1 MTGTIG
7 WIGLGNMG
15 YPMAKNLLKGGYTLN
30 VYNRTSSKAEGLI
43 DHGAVLADSIKDLC
57 TESDVV
63 ITMLSDDQ
71 AVKGVFLGEGGLL
84 NCQAEGKLIINMST
98 VSPKTSYELEEMC
111 KAVGARFLEAPVSGS
126 VKPAE
131 EGTLLILAGGDEDD
145 YRAAQPLFEKLGKLS
160 LWLGSVGAGSSA
172 KLAINYFLALTL
184 EGLAETVLF
193 AKKQGIKAEDMLR
206 IVNEGA
212 CGSPLT
218 KLKTSAIIEGKFPAA
233 FALKHMVKDLR
244 LAREQGIDYPLAQ
257 PLFETYKKAL
267 DKGLGEEDVMA
278 ILNYL
283 ESLALDN

>member
-1 MTGTIG
+1 MTDTIG

-15 YPMAKNLLKGGYTLN
+15 YPMAKNLLKAGYALN
-30 VYNRTSSKAEGLI
+30 VYNRTASKAEGLVN
-43 DHGAVLADSIKDLC
+43 DGATLASSIKDLC
-57 TESDVV
+57 VESEVI

-71 AVKGVFLGEGGLL
+71 AVKGIFLGEGGLL
-84 NCQAEGKLIINMST
+84 NCQAEGKLVINMST
-98 VSPKTSYELEEMC
+98 VSPRTSYELEEMS

-131 EGTLLILAGGDEDD
+131 DSTLLILVGGDEDN
-145 YRAAQPLFEKLGKLS
+145 YRAAQPIFEKLGKLS
-160 LWLGSVGAGSSA
+160 FWLGSVGAGSSA

-193 AKKQGIKAEDMLR
+193 AKKNGIKAEDMLH

-218 KLKTSAIIEGKFPAA
+218 KLKTNAIVTNSYPAA

-244 LAREQGIDYPLAQ
+244 LAVEQGIDFPLAQ
-257 PLFETYKKAL
+257 PLAETYKKAF

-278 ILNYL
+278 IITYL
-283 ESLALDN
+283 ETLSAD

>member
-1 MTGTIG
+1 MTDTIG

-15 YPMAKNLLKGGYTLN
+15 YPMAKNLLKAGYALN
-30 VYNRTSSKAEGLI
+30 VYNRTASKAEGLVN
-43 DHGAVLADSIKDLC
+43 DGATLASSIKDLC
-57 TESDVV
+57 VESEVI

-71 AVKGVFLGEGGLL
+71 AVKGIFLGEGGLL
-84 NCQAEGKLIINMST
+84 NCQAEGKLVINMST
-98 VSPKTSYELEEMC
+98 VSPRTSYELEEMS

-131 EGTLLILAGGDEDD
+131 DGTLLILVGGDEDN
-145 YRAAQPLFEKLGKLS
+145 YRAAQPIFEKLGKLS
-160 LWLGSVGAGSSA
+160 FWLGSVGAGSSA

-193 AKKQGIKAEDMLR
+193 AKKNGIKAEDMLR

-218 KLKTSAIIEGKFPAA
+218 KLKTNAIVTNSYPAA

-244 LAREQGIDYPLAQ
+244 LAVEQGIDFPLAQ
-257 PLFETYKKAL
+257 PLAETFKKAF

-278 ILNYL
+278 IITYL
-283 ESLALDN
+283 ETLSAD

>member
-1 MTGTIG
+1 MTDTIG

-15 YPMAKNLLKGGYTLN
+15 YPMAKNLLKAGYALN
-30 VYNRTSSKAEGLI
+30 VYNRTASKAEGLVN
-43 DHGAVLADSIKDLC
+43 DGATLASSIKDLC
-57 TESDVV
+57 VESEVI

-71 AVKGVFLGEGGLL
+71 AVKGIFLGEGGLL
-84 NCQAEGKLIINMST
+84 NCQAEGKLVINMST
-98 VSPKTSYELEEMC
+98 VSPRTSYELEEMS

-131 EGTLLILAGGDEDD
+131 DGTLLILVGGDEDN
-145 YRAAQPLFEKLGKLS
+145 YRAAQPIFEKLGKLS
-160 LWLGSVGAGSSA
+160 FWLGSVGAGSSA

-193 AKKQGIKAEDMLR
+193 AKKNGIKAEDMLR

-218 KLKTSAIIEGKFPAA
+218 KLKTNAIVTNSYPAA

-244 LAREQGIDYPLAQ
+244 LAVEQGIDFPLAQ
-257 PLFETYKKAL
+257 PLAETYKKAF

-278 ILNYL
+278 IITYL
-283 ESLALDN
+283 ETLSAD

>member
-1 MTGTIG
+1 MTDTIG

-15 YPMAKNLLKGGYTLN
+15 YPMAKNLLKAGYALN
-30 VYNRTSSKAEGLI
+30 VYNRTASKAEGLVN
-43 DHGAVLADSIKDLC
+43 DGATLASSIKDLC
-57 TESDVV
+57 VESEAI

-71 AVKGVFLGEGGLL
+71 AVKGIFLGEGGLL
-84 NCQAEGKLIINMST
+84 NCQAEGKLVINMST
-98 VSPKTSYELEEMC
+98 VSPRTSYELEEMS

-131 EGTLLILAGGDEDD
+131 DGTLLILVGGDEDN
-145 YRAAQPLFEKLGKLS
+145 YRAAQPIFEKLGKLS
-160 LWLGSVGAGSSA
+160 FWLGSVGAGSSA

-193 AKKQGIKAEDMLR
+193 AKKNGIKAEDMLR

-218 KLKTSAIIEGKFPAA
+218 KLKTNAIVTNSYPAA

-244 LAREQGIDYPLAQ
+244 LAVEQGIDFPLAQ
-257 PLFETYKKAL
+257 PLAETYKKAF

-278 ILNYL
+278 IITYL
-283 ESLALDN
+283 ETLSAD

>member
-1 MTGTIG
+1 V
-7 WIGLGNMG
+7 
-15 YPMAKNLLKGGYTLN
+15 NLLKAGYALN
-30 VYNRTSSKAEGLI
+30 VYNRTASKAEGLVN
-43 DHGAVLADSIKDLC
+43 DGATLASSIKDLC
-57 TESDVV
+57 VESEVI

-71 AVKGVFLGEGGLL
+71 AVKGIFLGEGGLL
-84 NCQAEGKLIINMST
+84 NCQAEGKLVINMST
-98 VSPKTSYELEEMC
+98 VSPRTSYELEEMS

-131 EGTLLILAGGDEDD
+131 DGTLLILVGGDEDN
-145 YRAAQPLFEKLGKLS
+145 YRAAQPIFEKLGKLS
-160 LWLGSVGAGSSA
+160 FWLGSVGAGSSA

-193 AKKQGIKAEDMLR
+193 AKKNGIKAEDMLR

-218 KLKTSAIIEGKFPAA
+218 KLKTNAIVTNSYPAA

-244 LAREQGIDYPLAQ
+244 LAVEQGIDFPLAQ
-257 PLFETYKKAL
+257 PLAETYKKAF

-278 ILNYL
+278 IITYL
-283 ESLALDN
+283 ETLSAD

>member
-1 MTGTIG
+1 MTDTIG

-15 YPMAKNLLKGGYTLN
+15 IPMAKNLLEAGYTLN
-30 VYNRTSSKAEGLI
+30 VYNRTASKAESLVNQ
-43 DHGAVLADSIKDLC
+43 GAALANSIQDLC
-57 TESDVV
+57 AESDVV

-71 AVKGVFLGEGGLL
+71 AVKGLFLGEGGLL
-84 NCQAEGKLIINMST
+84 NCPVDGKLIINMST
-98 VSPKTSYELEEMC
+98 VAPKTSYELEEMC

-131 EGTLLILAGGDEDD
+131 DGALIILAGGDEDNF
-145 YRAAQPLFEKLGKLS
+145 RAAQPLFEKLGKLS
-160 LWLGSVGAGSSA
+160 FWLGSVGAGSSA

-193 AKKQGIKAEDMLR
+193 AKKNGIKAGDMLR

-218 KLKTSAIIEGKFPAA
+218 KLKTSAIVAGDFPAA

-244 LAREQGIDYPLAQ
+244 LAREQGIDFPLAQ
-257 PLFETYKKAL
+257 PLAETYKKAM

-278 ILNYL
+278 IITYL
-283 ESLALDN
+283 ETL

>member
-1 MTGTIG
+1 
-7 WIGLGNMG
+7 MG
-15 YPMAKNLLKGGYTLN
+15 YPMAKNLLKAGYALN
-30 VYNRTSSKAEGLI
+30 VYNRTASKAEGLVN
-43 DHGAVLADSIKDLC
+43 DGATLASSIKDLC
-57 TESDVV
+57 VESEVI

-71 AVKGVFLGEGGLL
+71 AVKGIFLGEGGLL
-84 NCQAEGKLIINMST
+84 NCQAEGKLVINMST
-98 VSPKTSYELEEMC
+98 VSPRTSYELEEMS

-131 EGTLLILAGGDEDD
+131 DGTLLILVGGDEDN
-145 YRAAQPLFEKLGKLS
+145 YRAAQPIFEKLGKLS
-160 LWLGSVGAGSSA
+160 FWLGSVGAGSSA

-193 AKKQGIKAEDMLR
+193 AKKNGIKAEDMLR

-218 KLKTSAIIEGKFPAA
+218 KLKTNAIVTNSYPAA

-244 LAREQGIDYPLAQ
+244 LAVEQGIDFPLAQ
-257 PLFETYKKAL
+257 PLAETYKKAF

-278 ILNYL
+278 IITYL
-283 ESLALDN
+283 ETLSAD

>member
-1 MTGTIG
+1 MTDTIG

-15 YPMAKNLLKGGYTLN
+15 IPMAKNLLEAGYTLN
-30 VYNRTSSKAEGLI
+30 VYNRTASKAESLVNQ
-43 DHGAVLADSIKDLC
+43 GAALANSIQDLC
-57 TESDVV
+57 AESDVV

-71 AVKGVFLGEGGLL
+71 AVKGLFLGEGGLL
-84 NCQAEGKLIINMST
+84 NCPVDGKLIINMST
-98 VSPKTSYELEEMC
+98 VAPKTSYELEEMC

-131 EGTLLILAGGDEDD
+131 DGALIILAGGDEDNF
-145 YRAAQPLFEKLGKLS
+145 RAAQPLFEKLGKLS

-193 AKKQGIKAEDMLR
+193 AKKNGIKADDMLR

-218 KLKTSAIIEGKFPAA
+218 KLKTSAIVAGDFPAA

-244 LAREQGIDYPLAQ
+244 LAREQGIDFPLAQ
-257 PLFETYKKAL
+257 PLAETYKKAM

-278 ILNYL
+278 IITYL
-283 ESLALDN
+283 ETL

>member
-1 MTGTIG
+1 MTDTIG

-15 YPMAKNLLKGGYTLN
+15 IPMAKNLLEAGYTLN
-30 VYNRTSSKAEGLI
+30 VYNRTASKAESLVNQ
-43 DHGAVLADSIKDLC
+43 GAALANSIQDLC
-57 TESDVV
+57 AESDVV

-71 AVKGVFLGEGGLL
+71 AVKGLFLGEGGLL
-84 NCQAEGKLIINMST
+84 NCPVDGKLIINMST
-98 VSPKTSYELEEMC
+98 VAPKTSYELEEMC

-131 EGTLLILAGGDEDD
+131 DGALIILAGGDEDNF
-145 YRAAQPLFEKLGKLS
+145 RAAQPLFEKLGKLS
-160 LWLGSVGAGSSA
+160 FWLGSVGAGSSA

-193 AKKQGIKAEDMLR
+193 AKKNGIKADDMLR

-218 KLKTSAIIEGKFPAA
+218 KLKTSAIVAGDFPAA

-244 LAREQGIDYPLAQ
+244 LAREQGIDFPLAQ
-257 PLFETYKKAL
+257 PLAETYKKAM

-278 ILNYL
+278 IITYL
-283 ESLALDN
+283 ETL